1 MAVSPY
7 APPFKSMRVVAAEA
21 GQVLLLLSGLGFSH
35 SAMPQGLFNF
45 SFQNEEALCLAS
57 ILLKKKKK
65 SSGPSP
71 FYDRIIKILL
81 LTKLERAAIGYRRTE
96 VRCPRT
102 SKPSASS

>member
-1 MAVSPY
+1 MPP
-7 APPFKSMRVVAAEA
+7 PPFKSMRVVAAEA

-45 SFQNEEALCLAS
+45 SFQNEEALSLAS
-57 ILLKKKKK
+57 ILLKKERKK

-81 LTKLERAAIGYRRTE
+81 LTKLERAAIVEQR
-96 VRCPRT
+96 
-102 SKPSASS
+102 